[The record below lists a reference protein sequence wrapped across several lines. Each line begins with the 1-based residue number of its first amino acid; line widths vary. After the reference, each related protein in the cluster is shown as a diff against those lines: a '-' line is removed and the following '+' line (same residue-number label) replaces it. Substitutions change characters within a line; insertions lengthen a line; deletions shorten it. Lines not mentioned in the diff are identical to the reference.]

1 MLLLT
6 NACQEALQATKSSG
20 QSESYEM
27 EAEIHDDIISN
38 QTSLSFSQFLSAQ
51 HTQKHGLTWGKFG
64 TYKAALP
71 TAC

>member
-1 MLLLT
+1 
-6 NACQEALQATKSSG
+6 
-20 QSESYEM
+20 M
-27 EAEIHDDIISN
+27 EAEIHDNIISN